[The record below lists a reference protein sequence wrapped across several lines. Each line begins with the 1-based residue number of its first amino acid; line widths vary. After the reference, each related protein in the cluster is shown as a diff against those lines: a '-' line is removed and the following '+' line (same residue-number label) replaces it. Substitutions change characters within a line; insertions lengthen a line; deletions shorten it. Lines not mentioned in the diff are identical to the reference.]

1 MCLVLSLS
9 SISLTLITVISK
21 QFQTKTLSKAYRKF
35 PCHLLHTKEVKC
47 LAGFSLGMK
56 AKTLD
61 NCYGRKII

>member
-9 SISLTLITVISK
+9 SISPTLIAVISK
-21 QFQTKTLSKAYRKF
+21 HFQTKTFSIAYQKF